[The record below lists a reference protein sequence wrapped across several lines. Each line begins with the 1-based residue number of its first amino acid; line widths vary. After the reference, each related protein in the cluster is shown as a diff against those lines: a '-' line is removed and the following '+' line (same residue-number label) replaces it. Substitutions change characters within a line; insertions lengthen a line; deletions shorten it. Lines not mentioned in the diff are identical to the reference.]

1 MLKRVN
7 IQYSIDLEQLPSEI
21 DRIYANARD
30 IFQDISLPNESG
42 KEILTAEVLKKL
54 DDARKK
60 LTYLDHILSD
70 VSGIVGSYVE
80 YELSTLTN
88 NQGPHSEVPQNA
100 ENTLEVP

>member
-7 IQYSIDLEQLPSEI
+7 IQYTIDLEELPNEI
-21 DRIYANARD
+21 DRIYANAKNV
-30 IFQDISLPNESG
+30 FQDISLPSESG

-80 YELSTLTN
+80 YEISTLTTKT
-88 NQGPHSEVPQNA
+88 PDPEMSQNA
-100 ENTLEVP
+100 ENITEVPQ